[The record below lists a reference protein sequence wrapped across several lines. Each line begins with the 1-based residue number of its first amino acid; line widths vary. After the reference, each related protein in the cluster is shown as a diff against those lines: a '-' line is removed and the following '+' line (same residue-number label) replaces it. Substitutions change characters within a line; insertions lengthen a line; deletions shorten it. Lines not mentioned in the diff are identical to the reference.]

1 MQASL
6 YVDACKSVGL
16 PVEGFSFLAQEK
28 AHPYPYVVY
37 TMSDEALEYGR
48 AKNEQALHNL
58 LQAEKSNVY
67 KPYNV
72 DGVQLVE
79 LHDLW

>member
-1 MQASL
+1 
-6 YVDACKSVGL
+6 
-16 PVEGFSFLAQEK
+16 
-28 AHPYPYVVY
+28 
-37 TMSDEALEYGR
+37 MSDEALEYGR